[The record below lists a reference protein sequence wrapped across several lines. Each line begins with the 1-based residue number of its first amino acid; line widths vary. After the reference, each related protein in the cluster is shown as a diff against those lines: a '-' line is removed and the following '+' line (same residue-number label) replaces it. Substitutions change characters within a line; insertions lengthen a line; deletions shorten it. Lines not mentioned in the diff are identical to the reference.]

1 MRLISTSFLHALFL
15 KINIEGKEKST
26 TERKNFDIYYHSLIR
41 HLCEQYRVFS
51 GRSVNTEKEEATFNT
66 LKTFTNLT
74 SNNHP
79 QNVIFNL
86 LIRLQTK
93 EILAAGENEYD
104 KNEEIFFTL
113 YQPIK
118 SSFSNTLIPFNWI
131 KTYPSFYQVML
142 EQLAYFLI
150 ADNKC
155 WEEAQNGVLF
165 FDRDM
170 REIDIKL
177 HHFRSSSIVGFS
189 KYLKDCWNKCVLNS
203 NSLIPANKI
212 KIYYESTNEYETK
225 LLQTLTFFKNSSTEN
240 SVQLTA
246 TESSNASTCFKE
258 VSKNETRTLLRKH
271 DSNINE
277 TLPDFSM
284 IERRVSENKSLNV
297 PLTDTRNNSLIDTVD
312 CNLFQKGDLTLTST
326 PAPKTQKLHCKN
338 PIISI
343 KLITENHVAFSNTT
357 KGLIKIF
364 GEQEYIL
371 EYDKRRKMLKSN
383 KNNENLARYR
393 DIIAQIGVK
402 IVCEEDNLKK
412 ELKNL
417 KLIF

>member
-155 WEEAQNGVLF
+155 WEETQNGVLF

-189 KYLKDCWNKCVLNS
+189 K
-203 NSLIPANKI
+203 
-212 KIYYESTNEYETK
+212 
-225 LLQTLTFFKNSSTEN
+225 
-240 SVQLTA
+240 
-246 TESSNASTCFKE
+246 
-258 VSKNETRTLLRKH
+258 
-271 DSNINE
+271 
-277 TLPDFSM
+277 
-284 IERRVSENKSLNV
+284 
-297 PLTDTRNNSLIDTVD
+297 
-312 CNLFQKGDLTLTST
+312 
-326 PAPKTQKLHCKN
+326 
-338 PIISI
+338 
-343 KLITENHVAFSNTT
+343 
-357 KGLIKIF
+357 
-364 GEQEYIL
+364 
-371 EYDKRRKMLKSN
+371 
-383 KNNENLARYR
+383 
-393 DIIAQIGVK
+393 
-402 IVCEEDNLKK
+402 
-412 ELKNL
+412 
-417 KLIF
+417 